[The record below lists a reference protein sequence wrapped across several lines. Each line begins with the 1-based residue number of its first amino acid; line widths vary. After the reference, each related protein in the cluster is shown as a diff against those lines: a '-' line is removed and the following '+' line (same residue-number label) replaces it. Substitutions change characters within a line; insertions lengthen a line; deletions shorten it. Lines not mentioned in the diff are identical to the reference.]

1 MELGDLY
8 IEYVQDILVQI
19 IPVIPEDVRVDI
31 LDLLV
36 VSIPCQSW

>member
-8 IEYVQDILVQI
+8 IGYVQDILVQI

-36 VSIPCQSW
+36 VSTPCQSW